1 MNRSRLMLIG
11 ALALVLGGFASLLA
25 YRTLQK
31 HIGTTE
37 GNLQDAVVATT
48 DLAVG
53 ARIQDSDVR
62 IVHFPADAVPQ
73 GIFHHTKSVV
83 GRGVV
88 LPIAQG
94 EFVLPLKL
102 AGENSGSGLVSTI
115 PAGMRAVSVRVS
127 DISSVGGFVQPG
139 TRVDVLMTG
148 NPGGSA
154 EPQALTVLKNVA
166 VLANGMNMDRNAVRG
181 EGQNAPIITLAV
193 SPDDAQ
199 KLALAIAQG
208 RIELALRNP
217 MDTSQND
224 VAAIGMHSLYQNT
237 GMPMPA
243 PVRTK
248 VKPTITRAPSPPPA
262 PTVEVIKGDKR
273 ETVKVDQQPP
283 Q

>member
-11 ALALVLGGFASLLA
+11 ALALALGGLASLLA

-31 HIGTTE
+31 HVGATE
-37 GNLQDAVVATT
+37 VNLQDVVVATT

-53 ARIQDSDVR
+53 TRVQESDVR
-62 IVHFPADAVPQ
+62 IVHFPADTIPQ
-73 GIFHHTKSVV
+73 AAFHRMKSVV

-148 NPGGSA
+148 NPGGTG
-154 EPQALTVLKNVA
+154 EPQAITVLKNVA
-166 VLANGMNMDRNAVRG
+166 VLANGMNMDRNAVHG

-217 MDTSQND
+217 MDTGQND

-243 PVRTK
+243 PVHTAVRPTTK
-248 VKPTITRAPSPPPA
+248 IKRAAPAPA

-273 ETVKVDQQPP
+273 ETVKVDQ
-283 Q
+283 

>member
-11 ALALVLGGFASLLA
+11 VLALVLGGFASLLA

-31 HIGTTE
+31 HSGASQ
-37 GNLQDAVVATT
+37 GDMQDAVVATA

-53 ARIQDSDVR
+53 ARVQDSDVR
-62 IVHFPADAVPQ
+62 IVRFPGDAVPQ
-73 GIFHHTKSVV
+73 GIFHRTKSVV

-88 LPIAQG
+88 QSIAQG
-94 EFVLPLKL
+94 EFILPTKL
-102 AGENSGSGLVSTI
+102 AGENSGSGLASTI

-154 EPQALTVLKNVA
+154 EPQAITVLKNVA
-166 VLANGMNMDRNAVRG
+166 VLANGMNMDRGVRG
-181 EGQNAPIITLAV
+181 ETQNAPIITLAV

-199 KLALAIAQG
+199 KLALATAQG

-237 GMPMPA
+237 GLPVPA
-243 PVRTK
+243 PVHTR
-248 VKPTITRAPSPPPA
+248 VKPVTIIKPPPA

-273 ETVKVDQQPP
+273 EEVKVDDQGKDDPK
-283 Q
+283 

>member
-11 ALALVLGGFASLLA
+11 TLALVLGGLASLLA

-31 HIGTTE
+31 HAGATE

-73 GIFHHTKSVV
+73 GIFHRTKSVV

-154 EPQALTVLKNVA
+154 EPQAITVLKNVA

-199 KLALAIAQG
+199 KLALATAQG

-237 GMPMPA
+237 GMPAPTPA
-243 PVRTK
+243 HTK
-248 VKPTITRAPSPPPA
+248 VKPTTIIRAPAPA

-273 ETVKVDQQPP
+273 ETVKVDDQQP
-283 Q
+283 QQ

>member
-1 MNRSRLMLIG
+1 MLIG
-11 ALALVLGGFASLLA
+11 VLALVLGGLASLLA

-31 HIGTTE
+31 HAGATQ
-37 GNLQDAVVATT
+37 GDLQDAVVATT
-48 DLAVG
+48 DMAVG

-62 IVHFPADAVPQ
+62 IVRFPADAVPQ
-73 GIFHHTKSVV
+73 GIFHRTKSVV

-102 AGENSGSGLVSTI
+102 AGENSGSGLASTI

-148 NPGGSA
+148 NPGGAA
-154 EPQALTVLKNVA
+154 EAQAITVLKNVA
-166 VLANGMNMDRNAVRG
+166 VLANGMNMDRSIVRG
-181 EGQNAPIITLAV
+181 EGQQNAPIITLAV

-199 KLALAIAQG
+199 KLALATAQG

-237 GMPMPA
+237 GMPVPA
-243 PVRTK
+243 PVHTR
-248 VKPTITRAPSPPPA
+248 VKPATIIKPPPA

-273 ETVKVDQQPP
+273 EEVKVDDQ
-283 Q
+283 

>member
-1 MNRSRLMLIG
+1 MNRTRLMFIG
-11 ALALVLGGFASLLA
+11 VLALVLGAFASLLA
-25 YRTLQK
+25 YRALQQ
-31 HIGTTE
+31 HSG
-37 GNLQDAVVATT
+37 GAQGQVQDVVVANS

-62 IVHFPADAVPQ
+62 IARFPTDSVPQ
-73 GIFHHTKSVV
+73 GVFHRTKSVI

-88 LPIAQG
+88 LPIARG

-115 PAGMRAVSVRVS
+115 PQGMRAVSVRVS

-154 EPQALTVLKNVA
+154 EPQTITVLRNVA
-166 VLANGMNMDRNAVRG
+166 VLANGMNMDRTIVRG
-181 EGQNAPIITLAV
+181 ESQQNAPIITLAV

-199 KLALAIAQG
+199 KLALATAQG
-208 RIELALRNP
+208 RIQLALRNP
-217 MDTSQND
+217 MDTSQGE

-237 GMPMPA
+237 GLPVPVPVHHTVRPVKVTQAPA
-243 PVRTK
+243 PAT
-248 VKPTITRAPSPPPA
+248 
-262 PTVEVIKGDKR
+262 TVEVIKGDKR
-273 ETVKVDQQPP
+273 DVTKVDE
-283 Q
+283 

>member
-1 MNRSRLMLIG
+1 MLIG
-11 ALALVLGGFASLLA
+11 VLALALGGLASLLA

-31 HIGTTE
+31 RSGANQ
-37 GNLQDAVVATT
+37 GDLQDAVVATA

-62 IVHFPADAVPQ
+62 IVRFPADAVPQ
-73 GIFHHTKSVV
+73 GIFHRTKSVV

-102 AGENSGSGLVSTI
+102 AGENSGSGLASTI

-148 NPGGSA
+148 NPGGAA
-154 EPQALTVLKNVA
+154 EAQAITVLKNVA
-166 VLANGMNMDRNAVRG
+166 VLANGMNMDRSVRG
-181 EGQNAPIITLAV
+181 EAQNAPIITLAV

-199 KLALAIAQG
+199 KLALATSQG

-237 GMPMPA
+237 GMPV
-243 PVRTK
+243 PVPVHHK
-248 VKPTITRAPSPPPA
+248 VKAATITQA
-262 PTVEVIKGDKR
+262 PTPARTVDVIKGDKR
-273 ETVKVDQQPP
+273 EEVKVDQ
-283 Q
+283 

>member
-11 ALALVLGGFASLLA
+11 VLAVVLGGVASLLA

-31 HIGTTE
+31 HVGSTQA
-37 GNLQDAVVATT
+37 NLQDVVVATA

-53 ARIQDSDVR
+53 AKIQESDVR
-62 IVHFPADAVPQ
+62 IVHFPADAIPQ
-73 GIFHHTKSVV
+73 AAFHRIKSVV

-88 LPIAQG
+88 LPIAKG

-154 EPQALTVLKNVA
+154 EPQAITVLKNVA

-199 KLALAIAQG
+199 KLALATAQG

-237 GMPMPA
+237 GIPMPA
-243 PVRTK
+243 PVHVGVRPVAK
-248 VKPTITRAPSPPPA
+248 IKPPAPAPS

-273 ETVKVDQQPP
+273 ETVKVDQ
-283 Q
+283 

>member
-1 MNRSRLMLIG
+1 MNRTRLMFIG
-11 ALALVLGGFASLLA
+11 VLALVMGAFASLLA
-25 YRTLQK
+25 YRALQR
-31 HIGTTE
+31 HSGAAQGE
-37 GNLQDAVVATT
+37 MQDVVVATT

-53 ARIQDSDVR
+53 ARIQDGDVR
-62 IVHFPADAVPQ
+62 IVHFPGDSVPQ
-73 GIFHHTKSVV
+73 GIFHRTKSVV

-115 PAGMRAVSVRVS
+115 PQGMRAVSVRVS

-154 EPQALTVLKNVA
+154 EAQTITVLKNVA
-166 VLANGMNMDRNAVRG
+166 VLANGMNMDRTVVRG
-181 EGQNAPIITLAV
+181 ESQQNAPIITLAV

-199 KLALAIAQG
+199 KLALATAQG
-208 RIELALRNP
+208 RLQLALRNP
-217 MDTSQND
+217 MDTSQAE
-224 VAAIGMHSLYQNT
+224 VAAIGMHSLYGNT
-237 GMPMPA
+237 GLPIPA
-243 PVRTK
+243 PVHHS
-248 VKPTITRAPSPPPA
+248 VKPVKVTQAPAPP

-273 ETVKVDQQPP
+273 DTTKVDE
-283 Q
+283 

>member
-11 ALALVLGGFASLLA
+11 VLALALGGLASLLA

-31 HIGTTE
+31 HAGGTQGT
-37 GNLQDAVVATT
+37 LQDVVVATD

-62 IVHFPADAVPQ
+62 IVQFPADVVPQ
-73 GIFHHTKSVV
+73 GIFHRTKSVV

-88 LPIAQG
+88 LPIAKG

-102 AGENSGSGLVSTI
+102 AGENSGSGLASTI

-154 EPQALTVLKNVA
+154 EPQAITVLKNVA
-166 VLANGMNMDRNAVRG
+166 VLANGMNMDRSVRG
-181 EGQNAPIITLAV
+181 EAQNAPIITLAV

-199 KLALAIAQG
+199 KLALATAQG

-237 GMPMPA
+237 GLPAPA
-243 PVRTK
+243 PVHAR
-248 VKPTITRAPSPPPA
+248 VKPLSVIKAPAPA

-273 ETVKVDQQPP
+273 EEVKVDQ
-283 Q
+283 

>member
-1 MNRSRLMLIG
+1 MNRTRLMIIG
-11 ALALVLGGFASLLA
+11 VLALVLGAIASLFA
-25 YRTLQK
+25 YRTLQQRAG
-31 HIGTTE
+31 GTQ
-37 GNLQDAVVATT
+37 GDLQDVVVATA

-53 ARIQDSDVR
+53 ARIQDKDVR
-62 IVHFPADAVPQ
+62 IVRFPSDAIPQ
-73 GIFHHTKSVV
+73 GIFHRTKSVV

-88 LPIAQG
+88 LSIAQG
-94 EFVLPLKL
+94 EFILPLKL
-102 AGENSGSGLVSTI
+102 AGENSGSGLPSTI
-115 PAGMRAVSVRVS
+115 PQGMRAVSVRVS

-154 EPQALTVLKNVA
+154 EAQAITVLKNVA
-166 VLANGMNMDRNAVRG
+166 VLANGMNMDRSVVRG
-181 EGQNAPIITLAV
+181 ESQQNAPIITLAV

-199 KLALAIAQG
+199 KLALATAQG

-237 GMPMPA
+237 GMPA
-243 PVRTK
+243 PVVRPK
-248 VKPTITRAPSPPPA
+248 VKPVIVTQAPVPP

-273 ETVKVDQQPP
+273 DVTKVDE
-283 Q
+283 